1 MDPLT
6 ADEITNDL
14 EFEVGQ
20 QYVRMDIH
28 EVYGG
33 NHQPGISPV
42 RDHSVIFLFGSTE
55 GRDYGYEDEWLP
67 NDRYRLTGVGQ
78 RGDQSWKTTANRS
91 LANHREDGRRVFLFE
106 RVPGHK
112 PTVVTYIGEYE
123 YVDHYEDQ
131 IPDIDGNRR
140 MAYRFEL
147 RPVGEAIDV
156 ADVDDTSAESL
167 YDRAIEADQT
177 SSNSSSSGSYVSS
190 DLVRKYALREA
201 DGVCK
206 GCEEPA
212 PFETADGEPYLE
224 VHHITRRSDEGP
236 DHPDNVVALC
246 PNCHRQVHHGKCGE
260 EFNEKLSV
268 STGSS
273 N

>member
-1 MDPLT
+1 MNPLT
-6 ADEITNDL
+6 ADDITDGL
-14 EFEVGQ
+14 DFEVGQ

-42 RDHSVIFLFGSTE
+42 KDHSVIFLFGSTE

-78 RGDQSWKTTANRS
+78 RGDQSWKGTANRS
-91 LANHREDGRRVFLFE
+91 LANHHEDGRRVFLFE
-106 RVPGHK
+106 RVPGTT
-112 PTVVTYIGEYE
+112 PTVVTYVGEYE
-123 YVDHYEDQ
+123 YVEDDYV
-131 IPDIDGNRR
+131 PMDDIDGNRR

-147 RPVGEAIDV
+147 SPVGDAIDT
-156 ADVDDTSAESL
+156 DDLDDKSPETLYERAE
-167 YDRAIEADQT
+167 EAEPASPS
-177 SSNSSSSGSYVSS
+177 SSNSGSYVSS
-190 DLVRKYALREA
+190 NLVREYALTEA

-212 PFETADGEPYLE
+212 PFQTEGGEPFLE
-224 VHHITRRSDEGP
+224 VHHITRRSDDGP

-246 PNCHRQVHHGKCGE
+246 PNCHRRVHHGKDGD
-260 EFNEKLSV
+260 EFNEQLAEKA
-268 STGSS
+268 G
-273 N
+273 